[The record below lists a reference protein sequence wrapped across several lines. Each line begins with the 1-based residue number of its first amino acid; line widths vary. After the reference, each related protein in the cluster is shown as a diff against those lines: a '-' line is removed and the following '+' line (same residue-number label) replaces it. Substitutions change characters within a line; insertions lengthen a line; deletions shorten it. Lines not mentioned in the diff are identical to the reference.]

1 MNPTSELGIFEA
13 IGAIQHKYRR
23 GWQIRGIP
31 DELGETVAAH
41 SLKVLR
47 AAFFYYGP
55 DKKRSRRKAVDLG
68 LWHDFVEGLEED
80 YLPGEVGVGEKQR
93 LEGDAIRIITK
104 HSSKRR
110 MIRRIWKE
118 YDEQETLEAQLVHQL
133 DKLDPSVQ
141 ALVYEEN
148 FGQIE
153 EFYHDNPGRMTDLK
167 RCYPGVPE
175 EGLFP
180 AIRKRLEEFYPYT
193 RERLTGPILITVFDE
208 LMKREINGMNP
219 YMKYYTLLMC
229 KGDREKYGKMA
240 ELMARKRERVQK

>member
-1 MNPTSELGIFEA
+1 MNPTTERDILEA

-55 DKKRSRRKAVDLG
+55 DKKRSRGKAVDLG
-68 LWHDFVEGLEED
+68 MWHDFAEGLEED
-80 YLPGEVGVGEKQR
+80 YLPGEVRPEEKQR
-93 LEGDAIRIITK
+93 LEGEAIRTITK
-104 HSSKRR
+104 HSSKKG
-110 MIRRIWKE
+110 MVRRIWKE
-118 YDEQETLEAQLVHQL
+118 YDEQKTLEAQLVYQL

-141 ALVYEEN
+141 ALFYEEN

-153 EFYHDNPGRMTDLK
+153 RFYRDNPGRVADLK
-167 RCYPGVPE
+167 RRYPGVPE

-180 AIRKRLEEFYPYT
+180 AMRERLEEFYPHT
-193 RERLTGPILITVFDE
+193 REQLTDPLLITAFDE
-208 LMKREINGMNP
+208 LMKRERNGMDP